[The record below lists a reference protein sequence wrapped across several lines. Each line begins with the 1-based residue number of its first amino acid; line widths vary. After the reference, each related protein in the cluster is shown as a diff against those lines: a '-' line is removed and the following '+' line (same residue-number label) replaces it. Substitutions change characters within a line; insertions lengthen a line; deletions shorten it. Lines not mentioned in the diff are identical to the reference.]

1 MSTIKNPLRNCQV
14 MLASQLAVAVSKKI
28 VDIYE
33 KIPVKS
39 ARVGWLTSINPGK
52 KINTDGRY

>member
-1 MSTIKNPLRNCQV
+1 